1 MIRHTKTFLFILTI
15 FITCLSCKKA
25 IAVETNS
32 IEKKNNVT
40 AKQPIQK
47 TEIFSFY
54 KAFEFCDNEIA
65 YFTKEEADKLYA
77 DKKIEINLNNGKIAY
92 AQNVFTTEK
101 LACITKTLD
110 LQDIIEV
117 KIFKTKDAFPF
128 DNLTL
133 LNNNYLITSRDGYFF
148 VFSTIQSAENNI
160 TENKTDCKEFEEE
173 MTSGEECIIYNTTI
187 NTVYDN
193 LIQEK
198 KLDGIEF
205 LEKKLPLKGFVKEIN
220 NNGLITITYN
230 IKKDISRILMRY
242 DGGET
247 TIELKKTGNNVI
259 RKIIYSA
266 D

>member
-1 MIRHTKTFLFILTI
+1 M
-15 FITCLSCKKA
+15 
-25 IAVETNS
+25 
-32 IEKKNNVT
+32 
-40 AKQPIQK
+40 
-47 TEIFSFY
+47 
-54 KAFEFCDNEIA
+54 
-65 YFTKEEADKLYA
+65 
-77 DKKIEINLNNGKIAY
+77 
-92 AQNVFTTEK
+92 
-101 LACITKTLD
+101 
-110 LQDIIEV
+110 
-117 KIFKTKDAFPF
+117 
-128 DNLTL
+128 
-133 LNNNYLITSRDGYFF
+133 
-148 VFSTIQSAENNI
+148 
-160 TENKTDCKEFEEE
+160 
-173 MTSGEECIIYNTTI
+173 
-187 NTVYDN
+187 VYDN